1 MALGWAIIGAGMH
14 PHQKVAPAI
23 GLTPDAELIGVLS
36 RDRGRADAFAETHKA
51 KAGYSNIDDMLADS
65 RIDAVF
71 VSSPNALHMD
81 HTIRAAQAGKHV
93 LSEKPMATSVD
104 DAVAMVKACQENSV
118 NLGLGFELRFH
129 PAHLLAKNLVSQDK
143 LGRVRLIQG
152 HWGRGER
159 GEPEHLPRSGLRA
172 WWEDPLA
179 MGGGSV
185 IMGLGVHVFDLVR
198 FVMAQEITEV
208 TAMTD
213 GQTTAQPLEHI
224 ASIALR
230 LEDGTI
236 ANVSCG
242 RMLPDT
248 LNNFT
253 IYGTDGRFTGTAT
266 VWEARMGSAE
276 VVSETV
282 NQTEEWEFDYLA
294 NFVAELSD
302 FHSALQQS
310 REPTATGTDG
320 LRSTEINSA
329 VIESAKTGQ
338 ITKIEH
344 RSAPW

>member
-1 MALGWAIIGAGMH
+1 MVLGWAIIGAGMH
-14 PHQKVAPAI
+14 PHQKLAPAI
-23 GLTPDAELIGVLS
+23 GITPDAELIAVLS
-36 RDRGRADAFAETHKA
+36 RDQGRADAFAETHGA
-51 KAGYSNIDDMLADS
+51 LAGYSKMDDLLADS

-71 VSSPNALHMD
+71 VASPNDSHLG
-81 HTIRAAQAGKHV
+81 HTTQAAKAGKHV

-104 DAVAMVKACQENSV
+104 DALAMVQVCQANGV
-118 NLGLGFELRFH
+118 KLGLGFELRFH
-129 PAHLLAKNLVSQDK
+129 PAHLLARDLVSQGK
-143 LGRVRLIQG
+143 LGRIRLLQA

-159 GEPEHLPRSGLRA
+159 GEPEHQPRSGLRS
-172 WWEDPLA
+172 WWENPTT

-198 FVMAQEITEV
+198 YVMGQEITEAL
-208 TAMTD
+208 AMTD
-213 GQTTAQPLEHI
+213 GQTDSQPLEHI
-224 ASIALR
+224 ASMSLR
-230 LEDGTI
+230 LVDGTI

-253 IYGTDGRFTGTAT
+253 VYGTDGRFTGTAT
-266 VWEARMGSAE
+266 VWEARMGAVE

-282 NQTEEWEFDYLA
+282 NQTESFEYDYLA

-302 FHSALQQS
+302 FHAALNED

-329 VIESAKTGQ
+329 VIESAKTGRT
-338 ITKIEH
+338 IKIEH
-344 RSAPW
+344 RTV